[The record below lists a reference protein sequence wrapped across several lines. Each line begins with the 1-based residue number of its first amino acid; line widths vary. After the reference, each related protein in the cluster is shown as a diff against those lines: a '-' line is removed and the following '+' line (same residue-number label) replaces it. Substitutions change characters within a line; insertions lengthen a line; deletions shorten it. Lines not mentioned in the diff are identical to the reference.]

1 MVKEIEILYSDDIID
16 VNGVEVTIVNEE
28 RFGKADEDAT
38 TFCFSEAFVMLEFP
52 EISVDKLLPVT
63 VDWPVNTSVFDKK
76 CFDDI
81 EELMV

>member
-16 VNGVEVTIVNEE
+16 KNGVEVTIVNEE

-38 TFCFSEAFVMLEFP
+38 TLCFSETFVMLDFP
-52 EISVDKLLPVT
+52 EISVDKLLLVT

-81 EELMV
+81 EELMI